1 MQENRVAENK
11 MGVMPVGKLVVTM
24 SLPIIISMLVQA
36 LYNIVDSMFV
46 SRISLEAF
54 NAVNLA
60 FPAQNLMIGF
70 ATGTA
75 VGVNAL
81 VSRALGA
88 KDPDRANRVAR
99 NGVFLALCCYVIFL
113 LFAIFGAHTFFA
125 MQTTKET
132 VVEYGQQYL
141 LIVCGLS
148 FGIFGEVMFE
158 RLLTSTGKTIYTMIS
173 QGIGAIVNIV
183 FDPICIFVLD
193 MGVAG
198 AAAATVLGQI
208 VACCIA
214 IGFNVKK
221 NHELKLS
228 FRGIR
233 GISAI
238 GVPSIIMVAVG
249 SVMTYLYNII
259 LYNFTTGALYA
270 QNVFGSYFKLNSLI
284 FMPIFGLNNGVV
296 PIIAYN
302 YGAQK
307 RERMMQTIKI
317 AVSIAAGLMAIG
329 MLAFMLIPGP
339 LLKIFIQ
346 NATDEEMATMMRI
359 GIPALRII
367 CTHFVMAAVSIS
379 FNAVFQA
386 LGKGTYAMIT
396 SICRQ
401 LVILLPAAFVL
412 AKLGMAV
419 GNDNL
424 VWISFPI
431 AEVASLIVSCT
442 LYRRLYK
449 NVISHVGEVPAPQ
462 AA

>member
-1 MQENRVAENK
+1 
-11 MGVMPVGKLVVTM
+11 
-24 SLPIIISMLVQA
+24 
-36 LYNIVDSMFV
+36 
-46 SRISLEAF
+46 
-54 NAVNLA
+54 
-60 FPAQNLMIGF
+60 
-70 ATGTA
+70 
-75 VGVNAL
+75 
-81 VSRALGA
+81 
-88 KDPDRANRVAR
+88 
-99 NGVFLALCCYVIFL
+99 
-113 LFAIFGAHTFFA
+113 
-125 MQTTKET
+125 
-132 VVEYGQQYL
+132 
-141 LIVCGLS
+141 
-148 FGIFGEVMFE
+148 
-158 RLLTSTGKTIYTMIS
+158 
-173 QGIGAIVNIV
+173 
-183 FDPICIFVLD
+183 
-193 MGVAG
+193 
-198 AAAATVLGQI
+198 
-208 VACCIA
+208 
-214 IGFNVKK
+214 
-221 NHELKLS
+221 
-228 FRGIR
+228 
-233 GISAI
+233 
-238 GVPSIIMVAVG
+238 MVAVG

-317 AVSIAAGLMAIG
+317 AVSIAAGLMTLG
-329 MLAFMLIPGP
+329 MLAFLLIPGP
-339 LLKIFIQ
+339 LLRIFIQ

-412 AKLGMAV
+412 AKIGMAV